1 MGGEYMRKYLI
12 GFIAGVLVA
21 TASVAAADTISL
33 VGKKVQSEAIVTLDG
48 EAIGTALI
56 IDGTSYPP
64 LRVVAEAVGVGVG
77 YEKGVVKLQTQNE
90 KPMSLSYWEG
100 RLEDLNGSLEIAKK
114 LVETAEGRVEKGKLA
129 IEKWQNTLDS
139 LPADASD
146 VTKNEY
152 TTRITNGQIEQL
164 ELEADLQARKD
175 RVAEIEQEIIY
186 VKVQIA
192 AAK

>member
-1 MGGEYMRKYLI
+1 MRKYII

-21 TASVAAADTISL
+21 TAGVAAADTVSL
-33 VGKKVQSEAIVTLDG
+33 VGKKIQSEAIVTLDG
-48 EAIGTALI
+48 EEIGKAIIT
-56 IDGTSYPP
+56 DGTSFAPI
-64 LRVVAEAVGVGVG
+64 RIVAEATGLKVG
-77 YEKGVVKLQTQNE
+77 YEKGNVKLETQNE

-139 LPADASD
+139 LPADASE

-152 TTRITNGQIEQL
+152 TTRIANGQNEQQ
-164 ELEADLQARKD
+164 ELEAELQARKD